1 LSALAIEWQIC
12 GRIPVKSLFP
22 LDTFS
27 GFGSTCLHPYGFA
40 PLVHQIHGRNS
51 VKLRS
56 GVRADAPRLPGVYG
70 MVDHRGQLIYVG
82 KAKSLRARLMSYFR
96 VRSRDPK
103 AGRIIRHTQSIVWES
118 MPDEF
123 GALVRELELIR
134 RFRPRFNVQGMP
146 NYRRYI
152 YICLGRAPAPYTY
165 ATREPT
171 GKELAVYGPFVGA
184 PRARDAA
191 RRINDAFRLRD
202 CSQRQTMRFAEE
214 RDLFALELAPGCLR
228 YDIGTCLGPCAG
240 FCSRTGYFESIQSV
254 RSFLEG
260 VDRQV
265 LHDLE
270 AEMIAAS
277 AAQHY
282 ERAMAVRDKLADLRW
297 LTDRLVW
304 LRNARLEHSYLY
316 PLTGPDERTVW
327 YLIDKGLVRG
337 AVYRPSD
344 RASRLRA
351 ARQIDKV
358 YSDPT
363 ASGTIMPKGQVDSVL
378 LVAAWFRKRPPE
390 KIRCIKW
397 GEAKSLCGN

>member
-1 LSALAIEWQIC
+1 M
-12 GRIPVKSLFP
+12 
-22 LDTFS
+22 
-27 GFGSTCLHPYGFA
+27 
-40 PLVHQIHGRNS
+40 
-51 VKLRS
+51 LRA
-56 GVRADAPRLPGVYG
+56 GVRTDAPRLPGVYG
-70 MVDHRGQLIYVG
+70 MLDRGGQLIYVG

-96 VRSRDPK
+96 VKSRDPK
-103 AGRIIRHTQSIVWES
+103 AGRIIRHSQSIVWES

-152 YICLGRAPAPYTY
+152 YVCLGRAPAPYAF

-171 GKELAVYGPFVGA
+171 GKELAVYGPFIGA

-191 RRINDAFRLRD
+191 RRLNDAFRLRD
-202 CSQRQTMRFAEE
+202 CSQRQKMRFAEQ
-214 RDLFALELAPGCLR
+214 RDLFDLELAPGCLR

-240 FCSRTGYFESIQSV
+240 FCSRSGYFEKVQSV
-254 RSFLEG
+254 KSFLEG
-260 VDRQV
+260 VDRRV

-270 AEMIAAS
+270 SEMLAAS
-277 AAQHY
+277 AAQAY

-304 LRNARLEHSYLY
+304 LRHARLEHSYIY
-316 PLTGPDERTVW
+316 PLTGPEDRTVW

-337 AVYRPSD
+337 AVFQPVD
-344 RASRLRA
+344 RASRTRVGRL
-351 ARQIDKV
+351 IKKV

-363 ASGTIMPKGQVDSVL
+363 ECGTIMPKGQVDSVL
-378 LVAAWFRKRPPE
+378 LVAAWFRKRPEE
-390 KIRCIKW
+390 KSRCIQW
-397 GEAKSLCGN
+397 ADAKSHMGLSL